1 MFLGHFGLGMAA
13 KKAAPVV
20 SLGTLFLAAQ
30 FIDLLWPF
38 FLLFD
43 IETVAI
49 EPGNTR
55 FTPLN
60 FISYP
65 FSHSLLAVMG
75 WAILF
80 SVIYYLIKKN
90 GKTAITLGLLVISH
104 WFLDLI
110 VHRPDLPLAF
120 NEETKW
126 GFGLWNYPI
135 LTVIIELL
143 IFALGIYFYL
153 QSTVSKNKTG
163 NYAFWGLII
172 FFILIYVM
180 NAAGDPPP
188 NTEMIGYV
196 GLAQWLFIIWGY
208 WIDRNRESRPYHSA
222 NKPHL
227 NYT

>member
-13 KKAAPVV
+13 KKAESLV

-38 FLLFD
+38 FLLFR

-65 FSHSLLAVMG
+65 FSHSLVAVIG
-75 WAILF
+75 WSILF
-80 SVIYYLIKKN
+80 SVTYYLIKKN
-90 GKTAITLGLLVISH
+90 GKTAITLGFLVASH

-120 NEETKW
+120 NEDTKW
-126 GFGLWNYPI
+126 GFGLWNYPF

-143 IFALGIYFYL
+143 IFALGIYLYL
-153 QSTVSKNKTG
+153 QSTVSKNNTG
-163 NYAFWGLII
+163 TYAFWGLII
-172 FFILIYVM
+172 FFILIYAM

-188 NTEMIGYV
+188 SSEMIGYV
-196 GLAQWLFIIWGY
+196 GLAQWLFIFWGY
-208 WIDRNRESRPYHSA
+208 WIDSNRVSRQLYSTNKA
-222 NKPHL
+222 NI
-227 NYT
+227 NFT

>member
-13 KKAAPVV
+13 KKAVPVV

-38 FLLFD
+38 FLLFG

-65 FSHSLLAVMG
+65 FSHSLLAVIG

-90 GKTAITLGLLVISH
+90 GKTAITLGLLVVSH

-126 GFGLWNYPI
+126 GFGLWNYPF
-135 LTVIIELL
+135 LTLIIEILL
-143 IFALGIYFYL
+143 FVLGIYLYL
-153 QSTVSKNKTG
+153 QSTISKNKTG
-163 NYAFWGLII
+163 IYAFWGLII
-172 FFILIYVM
+172 FFMLIYVM
-180 NAAGDPPP
+180 NAAGNPPP
-188 NTEMIGYV
+188 NSEMIGYV

-208 WIDRNRESRPYHSA
+208 WIDRNRESRHNYFA